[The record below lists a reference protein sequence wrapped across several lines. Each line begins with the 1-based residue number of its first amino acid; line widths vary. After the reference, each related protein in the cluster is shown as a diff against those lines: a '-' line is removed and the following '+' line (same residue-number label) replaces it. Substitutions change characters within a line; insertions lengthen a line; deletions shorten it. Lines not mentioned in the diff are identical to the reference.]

1 MRYCSR
7 SASLI
12 SLSTVI
18 LLVVGSISLTHCKK
32 FEVSR
37 VIIVK
42 TEGVSEIT
50 MQSSKVAGSLVDVGS
65 TGVNNH
71 GFCWSLSTNPAEAID
86 CNQQGQE
93 DEKVSFSTVIE
104 DLTPETKYYFWAY
117 ASLEEIKTYGDRA
130 EFTTLPAQL
139 PVVGTITISE
149 ITSST
154 AMCEFSILSNGGSP
168 LTGLG
173 LCWGKK
179 LLPSLLSAE
188 NHTEDG
194 DSIGNYTGSMTGLTP
209 ESDYYVR
216 AYATNSMGT
225 AYGDSKPFGTPAVL
239 KTAEVETGTVT
250 EITSSSAKCG
260 YSILSDGGSPVSG
273 RGLCW
278 GKVPLPTLDN
288 AENSTNEG
296 SGTGTFTGTMSGL
309 TPEAEYNVRAYA
321 TNGEGTVYGDPRPFG
336 TPPSPMIPE
345 LETNPPQ
352 ELTEH
357 SVVLGGSIL
366 HEGYAEILA
375 KGIYWSLAPNP
386 TAEDNILPGGSGAS
400 SFQLTLGE
408 LSSSTGHYYRAF
420 AENSAGIGI
429 GAPLE
434 FKTLFKCGDLLLDER
449 DDQAYPTVEIGGQCW
464 MAKNLNVGLRVD
476 IETGQTGN
484 DEIEKFCYDDNPAH
498 CNDYGG
504 LYTWDEMMQYSTDE
518 SAQGVCPDGW
528 HIPSDGEWMTLEAH
542 LAMDETDRQA
552 EGFRGDKQGGMLKTA
567 DKPPWEEPNTLATNS
582 TQFSALPSGMIY
594 PVSSTSGGIGS
605 FTVYWV
611 SSHVDK
617 ATAFYR
623 MLHTDEGGI
632 GRFSGS
638 SPNTTSVRC
647 VRD

>member
-1 MRYCSR
+1 MRYFSR
-7 SASLI
+7 SVSLI
-12 SLSTVI
+12 SLSTVF
-18 LLVVGSISLTHCKK
+18 LLVVGSIFLTHCKK

-37 VIIVK
+37 VLIVK

-50 MQSSKVAGSLVDVGS
+50 INSCKVAGSLVDVGS

-117 ASLEEIKTYGDRA
+117 ASLEGISTYGDQG

-139 PVVGTITISE
+139 PVV
-149 ITSST
+149 
-154 AMCEFSILSNGGSP
+154 
-168 LTGLG
+168 
-173 LCWGKK
+173 
-179 LLPSLLSAE
+179 
-188 NHTEDG
+188 
-194 DSIGNYTGSMTGLTP
+194 
-209 ESDYYVR
+209 
-216 AYATNSMGT
+216 
-225 AYGDSKPFGTPAVL
+225 
-239 KTAEVETGTVT
+239 ETGTVS

-278 GKVPLPTLDN
+278 GKEPLPTL
-288 AENSTNEG
+288 ENPENHTEEG
-296 SGTGTFTGTMSGL
+296 SGTGAFIGIMGGL
-309 TPEAEYNVRAYA
+309 TPESEYNVRAYA
-321 TNGEGTVYGDPRPFG
+321 TNGEGTAYGDPRPFG
-336 TPPSPMIPE
+336 TPPSPIEPE
-345 LETNPPQ
+345 VETNPHQ
-352 ELTEH
+352 DLTAH

-366 HEGYAEILA
+366 HEGYAEITA

-386 TAEDNILPGGSGAS
+386 TAEDNILPGGSGAT

-408 LSSSTGHYYRAF
+408 LSSSTVYYYRAF
-420 AENSAGIGI
+420 AENSAGIGM
-429 GAPLE
+429 GEPSE
-434 FKTLFKCGDLLLDER
+434 FKTLFKCGDLLLDDR

-484 DEIEKFCYDDNPAH
+484 EEIEKFCYDDNPAH

-528 HIPSDGEWMTLEAH
+528 HIPSDGEWMTLEGH
-542 LAMDETDRQA
+542 LGMDEADRQA
-552 EGFRGDKQGGMLKTA
+552 EGFRGSKQGGMLKTA
-567 DKPPWEEPNTLATNS
+567 DKPPWIEPNTLATNS
-582 TQFSALPSGMIY
+582 TQFSALPSGMIF
-594 PVSSTSGGIGS
+594 PESFTSSDLGS
-605 FTVYWV
+605 YTVYWV
-611 SSHVDK
+611 SSPIDK
-617 ATAFYR
+617 ASAIYR

-638 SPNTTSVRC
+638 RPNTTSVRC